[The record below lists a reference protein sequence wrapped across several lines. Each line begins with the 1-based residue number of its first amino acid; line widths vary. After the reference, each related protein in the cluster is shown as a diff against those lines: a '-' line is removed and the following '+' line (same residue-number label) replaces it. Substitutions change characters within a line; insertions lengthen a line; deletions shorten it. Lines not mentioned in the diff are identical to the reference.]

1 MLLNPV
7 LIEADFD
14 LSLVIVVIRAI
25 CFFRGNL
32 ASLVATVRFV
42 YLLYSV

>member
-14 LSLVIVVIRAI
+14 LSLVIIVISAI

-32 ASLVATVRFV
+32 ASLIATISFV
-42 YLLYSV
+42 YFLYSV